1 MRWCA
6 HPAILLAFPEVEY
19 CRGERESRS
28 ASPAAKAPAEAKT
41 RQIRPQSLPGEPL
54 RSRLTRSA
62 SAWLRARA
70 APSCRLVRIS
80 LRRYRAA
87 AVWGP
92 LLNIGEETC
101 VLAEGPGQDPAP
113 WSVPEPAYPQYPRP

>member
-6 HPAILLAFPEVEY
+6 HPAILQASPAAAC
-19 CRGERESRS
+19 CREERESRS
-28 ASPAAKAPAEAKT
+28 ASPAAMAPAGAKA
-41 RQIRPQSLPGEPL
+41 RQIQPQPPPGQPL

-62 SAWLRARA
+62 SVRLRARA
-70 APSCRLVRIS
+70 VPSCPLVRIA

-113 WSVPEPAYPQYPRP
+113 WSVLAPKCRLPHRL

>member
-28 ASPAAKAPAEAKT
+28 ASPAAMAPAGVKA
-41 RQIRPQSLPGEPL
+41 RQIQPQPPPGEPL
-54 RSRLTRSA
+54 RSRLTRSVLGRL
-62 SAWLRARA
+62 WARA
-70 APSCRLVRIS
+70 VPGCPPVRIS
-80 LRRYRAA
+80 LRRYHAA

-92 LLNIGEETC
+92 LLNIGEETG

-113 WSVPEPAYPQYPRP
+113 WSAPEPAYPQYPRP

>member
-6 HPAILLAFPEVEY
+6 HPAILQAFPAAAC
-19 CRGERESRS
+19 CREERESRS
-28 ASPAAKAPAEAKT
+28 ASPAAKAPAGAKA
-41 RQIRPQSLPGEPL
+41 RQIQPQAPRAEPL
-54 RSRLTRSA
+54 RSRLTRGA
-62 SAWLRARA
+62 SRLRARA
-70 APSCRLVRIS
+70 VPGCPPVRIS
-80 LRRYRAA
+80 LRRYHAA

-92 LLNIGEETC
+92 LLNIGEETG

>member
-6 HPAILLAFPEVEY
+6 RPAILQAFPAAAC
-19 CRGERESRS
+19 CREERESRS
-28 ASPAAKAPAEAKT
+28 ASPAAKAPAGAKA
-41 RQIRPQSLPGEPL
+41 RQIQQQPPPGEPL

-62 SAWLRARA
+62 SVRLRARA
-70 APSCRLVRIS
+70 APGCPPVRIS
-80 LRRYRAA
+80 LRQYHAA

-101 VLAEGPGQDPAP
+101 VLAEAPGQDPVP
-113 WSVPEPAYPQYPRP
+113 WSVLAPKFQLPHRL